1 MEIRPPWTDEQV
13 ERLNAYQ
20 AAGKMHPFSC
30 PDREEP
36 GHEIINGD
44 LGTLTA
50 TNDGWVC
57 TGCGYTQD
65 WARESMADGTFE

>member
-1 MEIRPPWTDEQV
+1 
-13 ERLNAYQ
+13 
-20 AAGKMHPFSC
+20 MHPFSC